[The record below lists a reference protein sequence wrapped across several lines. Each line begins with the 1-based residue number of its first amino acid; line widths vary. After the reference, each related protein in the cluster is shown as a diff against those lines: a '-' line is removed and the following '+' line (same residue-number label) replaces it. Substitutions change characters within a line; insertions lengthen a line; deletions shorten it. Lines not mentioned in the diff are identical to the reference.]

1 MKVRLKKTGEIIEVN
16 EYEYNL
22 VSVNKYNEAGYPII
36 YGLDEVELIPDTSQ
50 DKEIDWEQRRF
61 ELIKVALSGYCS
73 KPELI
78 TLGSD
83 KQIARYTIDTVDEL
97 IKELKLR

>member
-78 TLGSD
+78 TWSD
-83 KQIARYTIDTVDEL
+83 KQIARYIINTVDEL

>member
-1 MKVRLKKTGEIIEVN
+1 MKVRLKKTGEIIEVK

-61 ELIKVALSGYCS
+61 ELIKVVLSAYCS
-73 KPELI
+73 RSELI
-78 TLGSD
+78 TWRFE
-83 KQIARYTIDTVDEL
+83 QIARYTIYTVDEL

>member
-50 DKEIDWEQRRF
+50 DK
-61 ELIKVALSGYCS
+61 
-73 KPELI
+73 
-78 TLGSD
+78 
-83 KQIARYTIDTVDEL
+83 
-97 IKELKLR
+97 